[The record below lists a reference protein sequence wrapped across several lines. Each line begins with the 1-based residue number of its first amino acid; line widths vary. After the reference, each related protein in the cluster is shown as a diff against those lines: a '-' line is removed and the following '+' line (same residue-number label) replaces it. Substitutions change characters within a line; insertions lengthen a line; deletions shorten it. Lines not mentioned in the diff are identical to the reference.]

1 MNVVWDFFLFQTFL
15 LKKND
20 MQSSYLF
27 NEGGAYSLLLL
38 ELKKYIGKSKNA
50 KF

>member
-1 MNVVWDFFLFQTFL
+1 
-15 LKKND
+15 

-27 NEGGAYSLLLL
+27 NEGAYSLLLL